1 MKPENNNGVIMP
13 AKKATATKKKTST
26 AKKPVKKTTAK
37 SQAAT
42 KPKKVTNKK
51 QPSQQSF
58 HKCPET
64 QPFMTFKITS
74 QTVYWLII
82 CVLVFLVGI
91 WLIKMQNDI
100 MSLYDQVDAM
110 RAEEQTLD
118 IRVHKLLD
126 QQAKKAQ

>member
-1 MKPENNNGVIMP
+1 MP
-13 AKKATATKKKTST
+13 AKKATATKNKTST
-26 AKKPVKKTTAK
+26 AKKTVKKTTAK

-58 HKCPET
+58 RKCPEA

-82 CVLVFLVGI
+82 ALPLVLKVEKYQFNRKIWYVTLIMMAILTSFTPVGI
-91 WLIKMQNDI
+91 MI
-100 MSLYDQVDAM
+100 
-110 RAEEQTLD
+110 
-118 IRVHKLLD
+118 
-126 QQAKKAQ
+126 

>member
-1 MKPENNNGVIMP
+1 MP
-13 AKKATATKKKTST
+13 AKKATATKNKTST

-58 HKCPET
+58 RKCPEA

-100 MSLYDQVDAM
+100 MSLYDKVDTM

-118 IRVHKLLD
+118 IKVHKLLN

>member
-1 MKPENNNGVIMP
+1 MP
-13 AKKATATKKKTST
+13 AKKATATKNKTST
-26 AKKPVKKTTAK
+26 AKKTVKKTTAK

-58 HKCPET
+58 RKCPET
-64 QPFMTFKITS
+64 QPFMTFKITP

-118 IRVHKLLD
+118 IKVHKLLN